1 MSVKI
6 LTKKVD
12 LYNNSRNESQKLG
25 CEKCVQVVN
34 LGPEKRVYNK
44 IFLIVSYNYKNYGFL
59 SLQEIIS
66 KVYVSIGIWSLCF
79 EDMKYKIDKIL
90 YDLT

>member
-1 MSVKI
+1 MYRELFKEDYLRFFRLNLPFIIPSCIPLHSHIFVSVKI

-12 LYNNSRNESQKLG
+12 LDNNSRNESHKFG

-59 SLQEIIS
+59 S
-66 KVYVSIGIWSLCF
+66 
-79 EDMKYKIDKIL
+79 
-90 YDLT
+90 